1 MRLWRISNHVDLSGE
16 GGRRAA
22 GRWSHQGRRVVYLA
36 EHPALA
42 MLETLVHLEVDVED
56 LPSTYRLI
64 EVEAPDELSV
74 TTLAGAMLDRDH
86 PGWATNAAITQE
98 LGAAF
103 LSGHRDAL
111 LRVPSVLVPES
122 ANYLLNPEHAD
133 APKVRIV
140 GDRPVAF
147 DRRLFG

>member
-1 MRLWRISNHVDLSGE
+1 
-16 GGRRAA
+16 
-22 GRWSHQGRRVVYLA
+22 
-36 EHPALA
+36 
-42 MLETLVHLEVDVED
+42 
-56 LPSTYRLI
+56 
-64 EVEAPDELSV
+64 
-74 TTLAGAMLDRDH
+74 MLDRDH

>member
-64 EVEAPDELSV
+64 EVRPAP
-74 TTLAGAMLDRDH
+74 
-86 PGWATNAAITQE
+86 
-98 LGAAF
+98 
-103 LSGHRDAL
+103 
-111 LRVPSVLVPES
+111 
-122 ANYLLNPEHAD
+122 
-133 APKVRIV
+133 
-140 GDRPVAF
+140 
-147 DRRLFG
+147 